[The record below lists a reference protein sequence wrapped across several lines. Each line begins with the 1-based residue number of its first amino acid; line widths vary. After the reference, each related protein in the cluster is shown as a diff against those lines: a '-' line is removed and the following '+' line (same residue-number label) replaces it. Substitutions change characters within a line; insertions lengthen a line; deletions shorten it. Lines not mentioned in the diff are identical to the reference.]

1 MCVLEEIGGVLM
13 QGFRALGIDSTLA
26 QQIRASGRDA
36 FGGMAEV
43 WYAKDTRLPCRHC
56 LEEAPLNSTVL
67 LVSYK
72 PLVVD
77 TPYAGRGPIFLCGHA
92 CAAFDDAGRVPAT
105 VASRHVNLRAYTASG
120 QMIYRH
126 SRLAQGQ
133 EAGNEVAAMLED
145 NDVAEVHAH
154 TALHG
159 CYLCR
164 FVRV

>member
-1 MCVLEEIGGVLM
+1 M
-13 QGFRALGIDSTLA
+13 QGIRAIGIDSTLA
-26 QQIRASGRDA
+26 QQIRASRRDV

-43 WYAKDTRLPCRHC
+43 WHAKESLLPCRHC
-56 LEEAPLNSTVL
+56 LEEAPLDSTVL
-67 LVSYK
+67 LVSYR
-72 PLVVD
+72 PLAMD

-92 CAAFDDAGRVPAT
+92 CAAYEDSERVPKT

-126 SRLAQGQ
+126 SRLAQGEQ
-133 EAGNEVAAMLED
+133 AGEQVSTMFED
-145 NDVAEVHAH
+145 DDVAEVHAH